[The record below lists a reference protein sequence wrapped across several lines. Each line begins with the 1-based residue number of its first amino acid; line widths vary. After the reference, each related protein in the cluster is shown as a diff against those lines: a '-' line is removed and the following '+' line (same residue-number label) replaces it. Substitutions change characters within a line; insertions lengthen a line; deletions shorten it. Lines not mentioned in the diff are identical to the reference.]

1 MTSRRQVT
9 FCSNCSPYSFSVSA
23 LLLLDQSGKEAH
35 VECPAWESSSGA
47 EFWKPEIEFK
57 PELGLT
63 ICFLSVCLSVCLPA
77 FLPTFTYLPTY
88 LFFPCLGLSPEPHT
102 HWVFY
107 CPLDCK
113 ALRWTPAAHECS
125 RRPGHRVKE
134 AEDDTQVPTSL
145 ALPPEETR
153 FLKSN
158 LQQRLSKNCSEQYVN
173 CMIVHTFIFI
183 R

>member
-1 MTSRRQVT
+1 MFGTKPRA
-9 FCSNCSPYSFSVSA
+9 SN
-23 LLLLDQSGKEAH
+23 
-35 VECPAWESSSGA
+35 
-47 EFWKPEIEFK
+47 
-57 PELGLT
+57 T
-63 ICFLSVCLSVCLPA
+63 LSVL
-77 FLPTFTYLPTY
+77 LPTRLQS
-88 LFFPCLGLSPEPHT
+88 LA
-102 HWVFY
+102 
-107 CPLDCK
+107 LD
-113 ALRWTPAAHECS
+113 PAAHECS